1 MEPLADFLKP
11 EECAE
16 VDMALL
22 SSKEKFS
29 ARVAIYA
36 LRVLKQIAGETGKPV
51 AEVTNGQVMDW
62 IKNDESIKGSIEL
75 DASFENFFTN
85 LVVASLRPLRQI
97 ATEADIGLEESTL
110 RPALAP
116 VRQMPAGA
124 DVGIDQLTVKQV
136 VAWFVKDG
144 KIRREQG
151 PEAAFLDL

>member
-85 LVVASLRPLRQI
+85 LVVASLRPLRQMV
-97 ATEADIGLEESTL
+97 AEAARAIE
-110 RPALAP
+110 
-116 VRQMPAGA
+116 
-124 DVGIDQLTVKQV
+124 QLTVKQV
-136 VAWFVKDG
+136 VAWFEKDG
-144 KIRREQG
+144 KIPTEQG
-151 PEAAFLDL
+151 VDAAFLDL